1 MSCGQHDG
9 KMFSTMR
16 KKWEENMFETMFWDS
31 QLADDNTSET
41 TVALGRVG
49 LDGMDLWVG

>member
-1 MSCGQHDG
+1 
-9 KMFSTMR
+9 
-16 KKWEENMFETMFWDS
+16 MFETMFWDS

-49 LDGMDLWVG
+49 LDGMDLWVGCSIFIYVYIVYKVYM